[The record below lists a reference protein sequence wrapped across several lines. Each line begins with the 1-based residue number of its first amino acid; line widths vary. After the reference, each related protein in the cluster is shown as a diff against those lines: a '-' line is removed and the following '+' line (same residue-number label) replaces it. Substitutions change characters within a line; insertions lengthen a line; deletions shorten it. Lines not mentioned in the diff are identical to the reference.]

1 MSTIASPVVPDTTI
15 PNARAMAA
23 RARGAGNDELRE
35 QAKEFEAVF
44 MSKMLKSM
52 FSGVK
57 TDGPFGGGSAE
68 ESWRGFLLDEYGKSI
83 TASGGIGIADA
94 VYSEL
99 VALQEVRS

>member
-1 MSTIASPVVPDTTI
+1 
-15 PNARAMAA
+15 
-23 RARGAGNDELRE
+23 
-35 QAKEFEAVF
+35 
-44 MSKMLKSM
+44 M